1 MCAFRQTENETG
13 AIVKASIVKGVLMN
27 TAHESPLAIT
37 SSDAADGRVS
47 LLGEVDFKWLMA
59 GQGWWVDTTRLHCD
73 PAYASTLIDIALAS
87 PSPALRRSAAMIG
100 R

>member
-1 MCAFRQTENETG
+1 
-13 AIVKASIVKGVLMN
+13 MN
-27 TAHESPLAIT
+27 TAPESPLAIAST
-37 SSDAADGRVS
+37 DAADGRLS

-73 PAYASTLIDIALAS
+73 PSYASALIDLALAS
-87 PSPALRRSAAMIG
+87 PSPALRHSAAMIG